1 MRTTVWMGMVC
12 MVGAAAINACGSSG
26 GTASSTEGT
35 SDGGTGGNATTSSSS
50 ATGGTM
56 TTSSSSAASSSSSS
70 GATKVNNCDPTT
82 PEDHTTD
89 TTVTI
94 NFGGATVGLKYDPPC
109 IKIKTG
115 TAVTFM
121 GAFPS
126 HPLAGGN
133 AGTLDAAS
141 PIQETL
147 SGSTATFTFPTAG
160 TFPYYCED
168 HFSGGMQG
176 AVFVE

>member
-1 MRTTVWMGMVC
+1 MRTTVWMGMVF

-26 GTASSTEGT
+26 GTAGSTEGT

-70 GATKVNNCDPTT
+70 GAVKVNNCDPTA

-89 TTVTI
+89 TAVTI
-94 NFGGATVGLKYDPPC
+94 NFGGTVGLAYDPPC

-115 TAVTFM
+115 TPVTFT
-121 GAFPS
+121 GAFTS

-133 AGTLDAAS
+133 AGTVDAAS
-141 PIQETL
+141 PIQKTL
-147 SGSTATFTFPTAG
+147 TGSTATFMFPTAG